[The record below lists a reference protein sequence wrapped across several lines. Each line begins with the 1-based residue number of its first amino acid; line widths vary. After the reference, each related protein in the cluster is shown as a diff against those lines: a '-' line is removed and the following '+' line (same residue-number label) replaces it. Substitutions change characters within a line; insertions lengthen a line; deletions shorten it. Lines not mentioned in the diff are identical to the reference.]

1 MKHTIARSVIV
12 CLIMII
18 ICLMLTGQSFA
29 KVDLT
34 KAVAIWTFDEGSGNV
49 AKDSSG
55 NGNDGKF
62 VQEPKWVNGK
72 YGKALEFSGAGD
84 YVDCGNPKSFDLTD
98 AITIVAWINPA
109 DEAFTH
115 QDFVGKPSAYIL
127 GHMDPPGP
135 TLRSYINDGG
145 WFGVDFS
152 KPYTDFV
159 DKWTHFAFTYDLSKL
174 KIYVNG
180 ALDKEGARGGKI
192 SVNAS
197 QVVIAHSCESQGF
210 AAFFKG
216 IMDDVAIFNVALNE
230 TDIKEIMNTGVS
242 GKLAVSSSGKLA
254 TTWAIIKS
262 Q

>member
-1 MKHTIARSVIV
+1 MNTISAKSV
-12 CLIMII
+12 I
-18 ICLMLTGQSFA
+18 ICLSIVFMCLILTGQSTA

-49 AKDSSG
+49 VKDSSG

-62 VQEPKWVNGK
+62 VKEPKWVNGK
-72 YGKALEFSGAGD
+72 FGKALEFSGAGD
-84 YVDCGNPKSFDLTD
+84 YVDCGNAKSFDITD

-109 DEAFTH
+109 NEAFTH

-135 TLRSYINDGG
+135 ILRCYINNGG
-145 WFGVDFS
+145 WVGVDFS
-152 KPYTDFV
+152 NPYTDYV

-180 ALDKEGARGGKI
+180 AVDKEGSVSGKI
-192 SVNAS
+192 AVNAN
-197 QVVIAHSCESQGF
+197 QVVIAHSSESQGF

-216 IMDDVAIFNVALNE
+216 MIDEVAIFNVALSE
-230 TDIKEIMNTGVS
+230 ADIKEIMNTGVS

-254 TTWAIIKS
+254 TAWAMIKS

>member
-1 MKHTIARSVIV
+1 M
-12 CLIMII
+12 CLIF
-18 ICLMLTGQSFA
+18 TGQSTA

-34 KAVAIWTFDEGSGNV
+34 KAVAIWTFDEGSGNT

-62 VQEPKWVNGK
+62 VKEPKWVNGK
-72 YGKALEFSGAGD
+72 FGKALEFNGSD
-84 YVDCGNPKSFDLTD
+84 NYVDCGNAKSFDLTD

-109 DEAFTH
+109 NEAFTH

-135 TLRSYINDGG
+135 ILRCYINDGA

-152 KPYTDFV
+152 NPFTDYV
-159 DKWTHFAFTYDLSKL
+159 GKWTHFAFTYDLSKL

-180 ALDKEGARGGKI
+180 AVDKEGSRGGKI
-192 SVNAS
+192 AINTN
-197 QVVIAHSCESQGF
+197 QVVIAHSSESQGF

-216 IMDDVAIFNVALNE
+216 MIDEVAIFNVALSE
-230 TDIKEIMNTGVS
+230 ADIKEIMNMSVS
-242 GKLAVSSSGKLA
+242 GKAAVSSSGKLA
-254 TTWAIIKS
+254 TAWAMIKS